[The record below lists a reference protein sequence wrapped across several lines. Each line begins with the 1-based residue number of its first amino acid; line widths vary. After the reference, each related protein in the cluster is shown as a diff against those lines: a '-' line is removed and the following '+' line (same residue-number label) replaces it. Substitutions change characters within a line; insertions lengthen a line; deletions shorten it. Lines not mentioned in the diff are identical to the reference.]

1 MDKKFQFYKMKNSG
15 AWTVVMVVEH
25 ISIFHALKW
34 QILCRVYYYNLKI
47 GAKMKKKKIGH
58 GSNLDAHQQTNG

>member
-47 GAKMKKKKIGH
+47 GAKMKKKK
-58 GSNLDAHQQTNG
+58 LDMEAT